1 MDQCADIRI
10 GSETRLAELKRIS
23 IGYELVTNP
32 SLLLLDE
39 PTSGLDSVQA
49 FELAKL
55 LKKEGIQRKK
65 SLQLLKQ
72 RGEFKKK

>member
-1 MDQCADIRI
+1 MIEIRADSLIDSLGLDQCANIRI

-49 FELAKL
+49 YELAKL
-55 LKKEGIQRKK
+55 LKKE
-65 SLQLLKQ
+65 S
-72 RGEFKKK
+72 